1 MFHTPEL
8 SPRPPYEQ
16 RSLQLEIAK
25 GCPQKESC
33 KFCGIYEGPY
43 TPIERDVILEDL
55 AEIDRVFIA
64 KPKRIF
70 LQSGDP
76 FALPHDDLLWV
87 LDTIHEK
94 LPSVESIGGFCR
106 IATIKGKSDAELAEW
121 AARGVSNLA
130 MGAESGDDETLKMVN
145 KQHTGADIVEQCARL
160 DAAGITYTLFYM
172 PGLAGAGNGQRNAH
186 ATAKV
191 FSQTHPV
198 FIYCI
203 TTTISPRSR
212 LGYEVEQGLFTPMP
226 EIEILQE
233 IRTVLAELT
242 CETVFDCMNEANAA
256 LFIVGIPEN
265 RSNTLEQLDSLLA
278 TADPIAFEKYRAVR
292 QSKSMSYNTGRT
304 K

>member
-87 LDTIHEK
+87 LDTMRSF
-94 LPSVESIGGFCR
+94 LVWNPS
-106 IATIKGKSDAELAEW
+106 A
-121 AARGVSNLA
+121 VS
-130 MGAESGDDETLKMVN
+130 
-145 KQHTGADIVEQCARL
+145 
-160 DAAGITYTLFYM
+160 
-172 PGLAGAGNGQRNAH
+172 
-186 ATAKV
+186 
-191 FSQTHPV
+191 
-198 FIYCI
+198 
-203 TTTISPRSR
+203 
-212 LGYEVEQGLFTPMP
+212 
-226 EIEILQE
+226 
-233 IRTVLAELT
+233 
-242 CETVFDCMNEANAA
+242 AA
-256 LFIVGIPEN
+256 LRPSRANPMLSWPNG
-265 RSNTLEQLDSLLA
+265 LLA
-278 TADPIAFEKYRAVR
+278 A
-292 QSKSMSYNTGRT
+292 
-304 K
+304 